1 MKKALLFVF
10 TLSISSAT
18 FAQLTNAGFENWT
31 DNPVPAYSNPDGW
44 TTLNSLSTALG
55 SQLVFKATASDEVNS
70 GTAAAKMITA
80 QLAVGV
86 TPGVITNG
94 VIDAQSQSII
104 GGQPISERPVV
115 FGGWFRYDPANV
127 DTGFVSVT
135 LTKWDPTNGVRETVG
150 TANEDIFNTNGAY
163 ENVELLISYTSTE
176 TPDTVLIIMGPGDD
190 IESQIG
196 STLYADDVYYSNSPA
211 GVESPESIGLS
222 LYPNPVNDVFTVN
235 SSKGVEFNYATIFSV
250 DGKVIQTIAL
260 NSSNSRL
267 DVSDLKTGAYII
279 ELSNKEGLVVRQQFL
294 KK

>member
-1 MKKALLFVF
+1 MKKAFLFVF
-10 TLSISSAT
+10 SLFTYGAS

-104 GGQPISERPVV
+104 GGQPISERPAV

-127 DTGFVSVT
+127 DTGIVSVT
-135 LTKWDPTNGVRETVG
+135 LTRWDATNGVRETVG
-150 TANEDIFNTNGAY
+150 TANEDIFNTNGLY
-163 ENVELLISYTSTE
+163 ENVELFISYSSTE

-190 IESQIG
+190 IEPQVG
-196 STLYADDVYYSNSPA
+196 SALFADDIYFSNPTASI
-211 GVESPESIGLS
+211 ETPESIGLS
-222 LYPNPVNDVFTVN
+222 VYPNPASEELRITSIKNAEMQ
-235 SSKGVEFNYATIFSV
+235 SYIIYSL
-250 DGKVIQTIAL
+250 DGKRVGEGRL
-260 NSSNSRL
+260 NSSSAIV
-267 DVSDLKTGAYII
+267 DVKSLTNGQYNLVIKTSGN
-279 ELSNKEGLVVRQQFL
+279 EVVNHKFL
-294 KK
+294 KF